1 MICNEKMFSE
11 DARIF
16 RAKVQ
21 VTLHHQVHAI
31 PMPYSC
37 PRHDCYRRLSDC
49 CALKI
54 SRNFNRNADKQKVT
68 PANLKFK
75 AARYVS

>member
-1 MICNEKMFSE
+1 MMICNEKMFSE

-37 PRHDCYRRLSDC
+37 PVMIVIDDYWIVAH
-49 CALKI
+49 
-54 SRNFNRNADKQKVT
+54 
-68 PANLKFK
+68 
-75 AARYVS
+75 